1 MRQYRRP
8 LVQAYE
14 THLTSCKYI
23 SSVVSRGARRRWR
36 SNTEV
41 FISPRRQLCNFLP
54 PARSR
59 ESCGSTTTCL
69 FAWNDGAHFS
79 KSWRCEYGYGYKT
92 MSQLWSTQPQGVA
105 TIPTRS
111 YTGEGKTVTLCLS
124 WVKAVDGR
132 QANHPV
138 QKESYTEAFWKTSGG
153 LGFIANCSWWGLPI

>member
-1 MRQYRRP
+1 MLSRVFYDWHTY
-8 LVQAYE
+8 V
-14 THLTSCKYI
+14 YI
-23 SSVVSRGARRRWR
+23 RSSVVSWGARRRWR

-92 MSQLWSTQPQGVA
+92 VSQLWSTHPQGVA

-124 WVKAVDGR
+124 WAKTVDGR

-138 QKESYTEAFWKTSGG
+138 QKESYTEASWKTSGG
-153 LGFIANCSWWGLPI
+153 VGFIANYSWWGLPI